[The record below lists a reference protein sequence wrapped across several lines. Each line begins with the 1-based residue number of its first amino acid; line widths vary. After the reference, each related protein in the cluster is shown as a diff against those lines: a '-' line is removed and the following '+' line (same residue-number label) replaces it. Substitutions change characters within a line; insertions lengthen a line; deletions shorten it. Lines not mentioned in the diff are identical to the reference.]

1 MNILQGIG
9 VGNRTVVGET
19 IHFLPRIKLPGKK
32 KSNKSAQ
39 EEQLR
44 FQKSFTEFISS
55 LQMKAKVADENLSNI
70 LLAQEALAGDPE
82 LIENVKTEINNGWDA
97 ESAIQ
102 IAMGEFI
109 ELLKGA
115 GGEFGERV
123 ADLEDIQYQIIV
135 RLLDKAEEF
144 SLPVSGKFI
153 VIAEDLSP
161 LETSQFT
168 SAVVGVVTEKG
179 GPTSHTAIVCRQ
191 LGISALVACLG
202 ATKLPYGVSAILDPN
217 IGEIKIGT
225 QTTESTEVLP
235 WATRKKNIQPGC
247 GVYGNV
253 GSVSDALK
261 LREMGANGVG
271 LLRTELFFLSKT
283 SMPSF
288 EEQLEIYQK
297 VISTSPSGELVIR
310 TMDAGSDKPIA
321 FLNLENEENP
331 ALGVRGQRLSKTFPE
346 FFNQQ
351 LEAIFQAGEKES
363 RIQDLS
369 VMAPMVATFE
379 EAKQFADSARSI
391 GFKNVGVMLE
401 IPAFVEAIEDISKV
415 VEFISIG
422 TNDLSQYL
430 FAADR
435 QNSGVAQ
442 LLSPWQPANIKF
454 LREIISR
461 CKKVNLK
468 VGVCG
473 DAGSDPYF
481 SILLAGMGASYVSS
495 AVGAYR
501 DVLESVSSYSL
512 KESELLFNNFMNF
525 KLHEG
530 KKGFISL

>member
-168 SAVVGVVTEKG
+168 SAVVGVVTDKG
-179 GPTSHTAIVCRQ
+179 GPTSHTE
-191 LGISALVACLG
+191 
-202 ATKLPYGVSAILDPN
+202 
-217 IGEIKIGT
+217 IGRAH
-225 QTTESTEVLP
+225 V
-235 WATRKKNIQPGC
+235 
-247 GVYGNV
+247 
-253 GSVSDALK
+253 
-261 LREMGANGVG
+261 
-271 LLRTELFFLSKT
+271 
-283 SMPSF
+283 
-288 EEQLEIYQK
+288 
-297 VISTSPSGELVIR
+297 
-310 TMDAGSDKPIA
+310 
-321 FLNLENEENP
+321 
-331 ALGVRGQRLSKTFPE
+331 
-346 FFNQQ
+346 
-351 LEAIFQAGEKES
+351 
-363 RIQDLS
+363 
-369 VMAPMVATFE
+369 
-379 EAKQFADSARSI
+379 
-391 GFKNVGVMLE
+391 
-401 IPAFVEAIEDISKV
+401 
-415 VEFISIG
+415 
-422 TNDLSQYL
+422 
-430 FAADR
+430 
-435 QNSGVAQ
+435 
-442 LLSPWQPANIKF
+442 
-454 LREIISR
+454 
-461 CKKVNLK
+461 
-468 VGVCG
+468 
-473 DAGSDPYF
+473 
-481 SILLAGMGASYVSS
+481 
-495 AVGAYR
+495 
-501 DVLESVSSYSL
+501 
-512 KESELLFNNFMNF
+512 
-525 KLHEG
+525 
-530 KKGFISL
+530 